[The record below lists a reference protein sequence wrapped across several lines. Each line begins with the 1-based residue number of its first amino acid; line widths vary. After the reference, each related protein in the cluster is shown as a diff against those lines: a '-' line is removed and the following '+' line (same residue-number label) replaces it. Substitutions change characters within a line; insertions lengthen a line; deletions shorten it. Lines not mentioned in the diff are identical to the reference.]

1 MDYLL
6 LWRLSYRKYQI
17 ENTNNLIPTITIRW
31 LVFFCAKIKESE
43 VIEENESKE
52 LSAAGTED

>member
-1 MDYLL
+1 MVG
-6 LWRLSYRKYQI
+6 I
-17 ENTNNLIPTITIRW
+17 
-31 LVFFCAKIKESE
+31 FFAKIKESE

>member
-1 MDYLL
+1 MY
-6 LWRLSYRKYQI
+6 
-17 ENTNNLIPTITIRW
+17 LIPTVIIRW

-43 VIEENESKE
+43 DIEENESKE